1 MSLLIGGS
9 SSNMGTLASQKDSK
23 VPKRPHPVR
32 LLWEQIYQSKSAL
45 IGFMIVVFVFLLI
58 AFGSFLYDYSP
69 TKMNIAEALRPPSPA
84 HLFGTDSMG
93 RDVFTRI
100 IYGTRISLFMSF
112 SGILLAALIGVI
124 IGLISGYYGGVVDNL
139 LMRVSDF
146 LFAFPS
152 YVLAL
157 FLMVILGFGIQNVLF
172 AICLVYV
179 PIFSRLMR
187 GMTQLIKAEQF
198 VEANI
203 TLGMSDVKIMFLE
216 ILPNAV
222 SPIIVQGTIGI
233 AFAVVLEAGLS
244 FLGLGVQPPTPSLGI
259 ILADGKEFLRM
270 APWIVGMTGAMIT
283 VMLLGFNL
291 LGDGVRDYLDPK
303 LAREIRR

>member
-1 MSLLIGGS
+1 MTFKKPKG
-9 SSNMGTLASQKDSK
+9 MGRPSQI
-23 VPKRPHPVR
+23 R
-32 LLWEQIYQSKSAL
+32 LLWEQIYQSKSAFV
-45 IGFMIVVFVFLLI
+45 GFIIVIIALLLI
-58 AFGSFLYDYSP
+58 IFGSFLYGYSP
-69 TKMNIAEALRPPSPA
+69 TKMNISEALRPPSWS

-100 IYGTRISLFMSF
+100 VYGTRISLLISF
-112 SGILLAALIGVI
+112 SGIFLAALLGVI
-124 IGLISGYYGGVVDNL
+124 FGMISGYYGGRIDDL
-139 LMRVSDF
+139 LMRICDF
-146 LFAFPS
+146 FFAFPS

-157 FLMVILGFGIQNVLF
+157 FLMVILGFGITNVIF
-172 AICLVYV
+172 AITLVYF
-179 PIFSRLMR
+179 PIFARLMR

-203 TLGMSDVKIMFLE
+203 TLGLSDFKIMFVE
-216 ILPNAV
+216 ILPNGL

-259 ILADGKEFLRM
+259 ILADGKEYLRM
-270 APWIVGMTGAMIT
+270 APWIVGMTGVMIS

-291 LGDGVRDYLDPK
+291 LGDGFRDYLDPK
-303 LAREIRR
+303 LAREIVR

>member
-1 MSLLIGGS
+1 MTLKNPKG
-9 SSNMGTLASQKDSK
+9 MGRPSQI
-23 VPKRPHPVR
+23 R
-32 LLWEQIYQSKSAL
+32 LLWEQIYQSKSAFV
-45 IGFMIVVFVFLLI
+45 GFIIVIIALLLI
-58 AFGSFLYDYSP
+58 IFGSFLYGYSP
-69 TKMNIAEALRPPSPA
+69 TKMNISEALRPPSWS

-100 IYGTRISLFMSF
+100 VYGTRISLLISF
-112 SGILLAALIGVI
+112 SGIFLAALSGVI
-124 IGLISGYYGGVVDNL
+124 FGMISGYYGGRVDDL
-139 LMRVSDF
+139 LMRICDF
-146 LFAFPS
+146 FFAFPS

-157 FLMVILGFGIQNVLF
+157 FLMVILGFGITNVIF
-172 AICLVYV
+172 AITLVYF
-179 PIFSRLMR
+179 PIFARLMR

-203 TLGMSDVKIMFLE
+203 TLGLSDFKIMFVE
-216 ILPNAV
+216 ILPNGL

-259 ILADGKEFLRM
+259 ILADGKEYLRM
-270 APWIVGMTGAMIT
+270 APWIVGMTGVMIS

-291 LGDGVRDYLDPK
+291 LGDGFRDYLDPK
-303 LAREIRR
+303 LAREIVR

>member
-1 MSLLIGGS
+1 MTFKKPKG
-9 SSNMGTLASQKDSK
+9 MGRPSQI
-23 VPKRPHPVR
+23 R
-32 LLWEQIYQSKSAL
+32 LLWEQIYQSKSAFV
-45 IGFMIVVFVFLLI
+45 GFIIVIIALLLI
-58 AFGSFLYDYSP
+58 LFGSFLYGYSP
-69 TKMNIAEALRPPSPA
+69 TKMNISEALRPPSWS

-100 IYGTRISLFMSF
+100 VYGTRISLLISF
-112 SGILLAALIGVI
+112 SGIFLAALLGVI
-124 IGLISGYYGGVVDNL
+124 FGMISGYYGGRIDDL
-139 LMRVSDF
+139 LMRICDF
-146 LFAFPS
+146 FFAFPS

-157 FLMVILGFGIQNVLF
+157 FLMVILGFGITNVIF
-172 AICLVYV
+172 AITLVYF
-179 PIFSRLMR
+179 PIFARLMR

-203 TLGMSDVKIMFLE
+203 TLGLSDFKIMFVE
-216 ILPNAV
+216 ILPNGL

-259 ILADGKEFLRM
+259 ILADGKEYLRM
-270 APWIVGMTGAMIT
+270 APWIVGMTGVMIS

-291 LGDGVRDYLDPK
+291 LGDGFRDYLDPK
-303 LAREIRR
+303 LAREIAR

>member
-1 MSLLIGGS
+1 
-9 SSNMGTLASQKDSK
+9 MGTVASQKDSK
-23 VPKRPHPVR
+23 LPKRPHPVW

-45 IGFMIVVFVFLLI
+45 IGFILVVFVLLLI
-58 AFGSFLYDYSP
+58 CFGAFLFDYSP
-69 TKMNIAEALRPPSPA
+69 TKMNVAEALRPPSRA

-93 RDVFTRI
+93 RDVFIRI
-100 IYGTRISLFMSF
+100 IYGTRISLFISF
-112 SGILLAALIGVI
+112 SGILSAALIGVI

-187 GMTQLIKAEQF
+187 GMTQMIKTEQF

-216 ILPNAV
+216 ILPNGV

>member
-1 MSLLIGGS
+1 VILL
-9 SSNMGTLASQKDSK
+9 
-23 VPKRPHPVR
+23 
-32 LLWEQIYQSKSAL
+32 
-45 IGFMIVVFVFLLI
+45 FVLTFSGPY
-58 AFGSFLYDYSP
+58 FYGYSP
-69 TKMNIAEALRPPSPA
+69 TKMSIPEALRPPSRA

-100 IYGTRISLFMSF
+100 VYGTRISLAISF
-112 SGILLAALIGVI
+112 AGILLAMLFGVMIGMM
-124 IGLISGYYGGVVDNL
+124 SGYYGGLIDDF
-139 LMRVSDF
+139 LMRICDF
-146 LFAFPS
+146 FFAFPS

-157 FLMVILGFGIQNVLF
+157 FLMVILGFGMMNVMF
-172 AICLVYV
+172 AIMLVYL
-179 PIFSRLMR
+179 PIFARLMR

-203 TLGMSDVKIMFLE
+203 TLGMSDFKIMFIE
-216 ILPNAV
+216 ILPNGM
-222 SPIIVQGTIGI
+222 SPIIVQATIGI

-259 ILADGKEFLRM
+259 VLADGKEYLRM
-270 APWIVGMTGAMIT
+270 APWIVGMTGAMIS

-291 LGDGVRDYLDPK
+291 LGDGFRDYLDPK

>member
-1 MSLLIGGS
+1 M
-9 SSNMGTLASQKDSK
+9 ASKG
-23 VPKRPHPVR
+23 PKGVNRPSPIR
-32 LLWEQIYQSKSAL
+32 LLWEQIYQSKSAF
-45 IGFMIVVFVFLLI
+45 IGFIIVIVVFLLI
-58 AFGSFLYDYSP
+58 VLGPFLYGYSP
-69 TKMNIAEALRPPSPA
+69 TKMNISEALEPPSQA

-100 IYGTRISLFMSF
+100 VYGTRISLFISF
-112 SGILLAALIGVI
+112 AGIFLAALSGVI
-124 IGLISGYYGGVVDNL
+124 LGMISGYCGGWVDDL
-139 LMRVSDF
+139 LMRICDF
-146 LFAFPS
+146 FFAFPS

-157 FLMVILGFGIQNVLF
+157 FLMVILGFGITNVMV
-172 AICLVYV
+172 AITLVYL
-179 PIFSRLMR
+179 PIFARLMR

-203 TLGMSDVKIMFLE
+203 TLGMSHFQVMFIE
-216 ILPNAV
+216 ILPNGI
-222 SPIIVQGTIGI
+222 SPIIVQATIGI

-259 ILADGKEFLRM
+259 ILADGKEYLRM
-270 APWIVGMTGAMIT
+270 APWIVGMTGAMIS

-291 LGDGVRDYLDPK
+291 LGDGFRDYLDPK

>member
-1 MSLLIGGS
+1 MTFKKPKG
-9 SSNMGTLASQKDSK
+9 MGRPSQI
-23 VPKRPHPVR
+23 R
-32 LLWEQIYQSKSAL
+32 LLWEQIYQSKSAFV
-45 IGFMIVVFVFLLI
+45 GFIIVIIALLLI
-58 AFGSFLYDYSP
+58 IFGSFLYGYSP
-69 TKMNIAEALRPPSPA
+69 TKMNISEALRPPSWS

-100 IYGTRISLFMSF
+100 VYGTRISLLISF
-112 SGILLAALIGVI
+112 SGIFLAALSGVI
-124 IGLISGYYGGVVDNL
+124 FGMISGYYGGRVDDL
-139 LMRVSDF
+139 LMRICDF
-146 LFAFPS
+146 FFAFPS

-157 FLMVILGFGIQNVLF
+157 FLMVILGFGITNVIF
-172 AICLVYV
+172 AITLVYF
-179 PIFSRLMR
+179 PIFARLMR

-203 TLGMSDVKIMFLE
+203 TLGLSDFKIMFVE
-216 ILPNAV
+216 ILPNGL

-259 ILADGKEFLRM
+259 ILADGKEYLRM
-270 APWIVGMTGAMIT
+270 APWIVGMTGVMIS

-291 LGDGVRDYLDPK
+291 LGDGFRDYLDPK
-303 LAREIRR
+303 LAREIAR

>member
-1 MSLLIGGS
+1 MASKNPEGIG
-9 SSNMGTLASQKDSK
+9 
-23 VPKRPHPVR
+23 RPGPIR
-32 LLWEQIYQSKSAL
+32 LLWEQIYQSKSAFV
-45 IGFMIVVFVFLLI
+45 GFIIVIIVFLLI
-58 AFGSFLYDYSP
+58 VFGSFLYGYSP
-69 TKMNIAEALRPPSPA
+69 TKMNISEALRPPSQV

-100 IYGTRISLFMSF
+100 VYGTRISLFISF
-112 SGILLAALIGVI
+112 AGIFLAALLGVI
-124 IGLISGYYGGVVDNL
+124 IGMISGYYGGWVDDL
-139 LMRVSDF
+139 LMRICDF
-146 LFAFPS
+146 FFAFPS

-157 FLMVILGFGIQNVLF
+157 FLMVILGFGITNVMV
-172 AICLVYV
+172 AITLVYL
-179 PIFSRLMR
+179 PIFARLMR

-203 TLGMSDVKIMFLE
+203 TLGMSHFKIMFVE
-216 ILPNAV
+216 ILPNGI
-222 SPIIVQGTIGI
+222 SPIVVQATIGI

-259 ILADGKEFLRM
+259 ILADGKEYLRM
-270 APWIVGMTGAMIT
+270 APWIVGMTGAMIS

-291 LGDGVRDYLDPK
+291 LGDGFRDYLDPK

>member
-1 MSLLIGGS
+1 MTFKKPKG
-9 SSNMGTLASQKDSK
+9 MGRPSQI
-23 VPKRPHPVR
+23 R
-32 LLWEQIYQSKSAL
+32 LLWEQIYQSKSAFV
-45 IGFMIVVFVFLLI
+45 GFIIVIIALLLI
-58 AFGSFLYDYSP
+58 IFGSFLYGYSP
-69 TKMNIAEALRPPSPA
+69 TKMNISEALRPPSWS

-100 IYGTRISLFMSF
+100 VYGTRISLLISF
-112 SGILLAALIGVI
+112 SGIFLAALLGVI
-124 IGLISGYYGGVVDNL
+124 FGMISGYYGGRIDDL
-139 LMRVSDF
+139 LMRICDF
-146 LFAFPS
+146 FFAFPS

-157 FLMVILGFGIQNVLF
+157 FLMVILGFGITNVIF
-172 AICLVYV
+172 AITLVYF
-179 PIFSRLMR
+179 PIFARLMR

-203 TLGMSDVKIMFLE
+203 TLGLSDFKIMFVE
-216 ILPNAV
+216 ILPNGL

-259 ILADGKEFLRM
+259 ILADGKEYLRM
-270 APWIVGMTGAMIT
+270 APWIVGMTGVMIS

-291 LGDGVRDYLDPK
+291 LGDGFRDYLDPK
-303 LAREIRR
+303 LAREIAR

>member
-1 MSLLIGGS
+1 M
-9 SSNMGTLASQKDSK
+9 ASKN
-23 VPKRPHPVR
+23 PEGRGRPSPIR
-32 LLWEQIYQSKSAL
+32 LLWEQIYQSKSAFV
-45 IGFMIVVFVFLLI
+45 GFIIVIIVFLMIV
-58 AFGSFLYDYSP
+58 FGSFLYGYSP
-69 TKMNIAEALRPPSPA
+69 TKMNISEALRPPSQA

-100 IYGTRISLFMSF
+100 LFGTRISLFISF
-112 SGILLAALIGVI
+112 AGIFLAALLGVI
-124 IGLISGYYGGVVDNL
+124 IGMISGYYGGLVDDL
-139 LMRVSDF
+139 LMRICDF
-146 LFAFPS
+146 FFAFPS

-157 FLMVILGFGIQNVLF
+157 FLMVILGFGITNVMF
-172 AICLVYV
+172 AITLVYL
-179 PIFSRLMR
+179 PIFARLMR

-203 TLGMSDVKIMFLE
+203 TLGMSDFKIMFVE
-216 ILPNAV
+216 ILPNGI
-222 SPIIVQGTIGI
+222 SPIVVQATIGI

-259 ILADGKEFLRM
+259 ILADGKEYLRM
-270 APWIVGMTGAMIT
+270 APWIVGMTGAMIS

-291 LGDGVRDYLDPK
+291 LGDGFRDYLDPK

>member
-1 MSLLIGGS
+1 MVL
-9 SSNMGTLASQKDSK
+9 NA
-23 VPKRPHPVR
+23 PKRPGRPSQIR
-32 LLWEQIYQSKSAL
+32 LLWEQIYQSKSAFA
-45 IGFMIVVFVFLLI
+45 GFILVVLVFLLTVT
-58 AFGSFLYDYSP
+58 GPFLYGYSA
-69 TKMNIAEALRPPSPA
+69 TKMNISEALRPPSQA

-100 IYGTRISLFMSF
+100 IYGTRISLVISF
-112 SGILLAALIGVI
+112 AGIFLATLLGVVIGM
-124 IGLISGYYGGVVDNL
+124 ISGYYGGLIDDL
-139 LMRVSDF
+139 LMRICDF
-146 LFAFPS
+146 FFAFPS

-157 FLMVILGFGIQNVLF
+157 FLMVILGFGITNVMF
-172 AICLVYV
+172 AIMLVYL
-179 PIFSRLMR
+179 PIFARLMR

-203 TLGMSDVKIMFLE
+203 TLGMSDFKIMFVE
-216 ILPNAV
+216 ILPNGI
-222 SPIIVQGTIGI
+222 SPIIVQATIGI

-259 ILADGKEFLRM
+259 ILADGKEYLRM
-270 APWIVGMTGAMIT
+270 APWIVGMTGAMIS

-291 LGDGVRDYLDPK
+291 LGDGFRDYLDPK